1 MKCLGV
7 SVTSLVFL
15 PVLLLNR
22 RMEKRGLCTAEQ
34 QGGTWKRLPQTSV
47 LPSSQALSTECKAPS
62 PAPQSHVASA
72 DAQWCSSPVPIHTL
86 VALSEH
92 FYHRNSEGVVCDLQ
106 RNSL

>member
-34 QGGTWKRLPQTSV
+34 QGGTWKRLPQTSS
-47 LPSSQALSTECKAPS
+47 LLSSQALSTECKAPS
-62 PAPQSHVASA
+62 PLLKA
-72 DAQWCSSPVPIHTL
+72 TL
-86 VALSEH
+86 PLQMPSGAALQYL
-92 FYHRNSEGVVCDLQ
+92 FTR
-106 RNSL
+106 